1 MNVFWIIAVLLCV
14 FVAVALYYSLK
25 FPSGKWF
32 GTRRDKLLRKT
43 GPTAEATLQQ
53 LNVRSLS
60 RAGGQIRLMLNAVY
74 GFQVKE
80 EKFEITLPLESG
92 KLFASGIRNAVT
104 RTEFEREI
112 PERLEL
118 EDNTILEGLE
128 NIKIYFL
135 EQLRLRTPSV
145 TVIYDKH
152 SPNVSTVRDWR

>member
-1 MNVFWIIAVLLCV
+1 MEILWLLALLVCL
-14 FVAVALYYSLK
+14 FVAVALYYALK

-43 GPTAEATLQQ
+43 GPTAEATLES
-53 LNVRSLS
+53 LNVRFLT

-80 EKFEITLPLESG
+80 ENFQITLPIESG
-92 KLFASGIRNAVT
+92 KLPNSGIKSANT
-104 RTEFEREI
+104 STEFEREI
-112 PERLEL
+112 PEYLEL
-118 EDNTILEGLE
+118 EDNTILEGRE
-128 NIKIYFL
+128 SIRYFFL
-135 EQLRLRTPSV
+135 EQLRQKIPSV